1 MPRHAPGSTP
11 RARWPT
17 IRASQPQVTR
27 MYSAYLWV
35 KSFHILFVV
44 AWMSSVFYLPRIL
57 VNVAEAGDQA
67 AVRERLLLMGRRL
80 YRFGHNMFGL
90 DLLHAADGGM
100 FVAEVG
106 GELVGLAEASLRHDY
121 VNGTTS
127 SPVGFLEAWYV
138 APAWRGRGVGRAL
151 LRAVE
156 GWTRALGCTELAS
169 DALLDNTASHA
180 AHRACGFVET
190 ERVVYFRKRVG

>member
-1 MPRHAPGSTP
+1 MNLQLRVRPPRKADLPAWAGM
-11 RARWPT
+11 RAALWPEVDPELL
-17 IRASQPQVTR
+17 AS
-27 MYSAYLWV
+27 
-35 KSFHILFVV
+35 
-44 AWMSSVFYLPRIL
+44 
-57 VNVAEAGDQA
+57 EAS
-67 AVRERLLLMGRRL
+67 
-80 YRFGHNMFGL
+80 

-138 APAWRGRGVGRAL
+138 APGWRGRGVGRAL